1 VNLLQPVKARNI
13 PWIAAKKR
21 LEDQHDTSKAGKQK
35 IRKVKFIQQ
44 KITGPDKTA
53 SQSLLKSGQFL

>member
-21 LEDQHDTSKAGKQK
+21 LENQHDIVRQENKKYE
-35 IRKVKFIQQ
+35 
-44 KITGPDKTA
+44 
-53 SQSLLKSGQFL
+53 KSNL